1 MEEKNNIIIN
11 QVDPTTFEYQEYSEQ
26 DNNLI
31 DSRILDTSFTSSSDY
46 IEYYIYDNSKNL
58 LFPNQGEETRIYDQE
73 NIV

>member
-46 IEYYIYDNSKNL
+46 IEYYIHTEYPIL
-58 LFPNQGEETRIYDQE
+58 
-73 NIV
+73 